1 MTLTDLSQLQ
11 ITCTIAEADVGQI
24 QVGQPAVITLNAIT
38 TQKFAG
44 AVVSVGTSGTSSSGV
59 VTYPV
64 TLDLLNPTSQVLAG
78 MSASVSIVTQQVDD
92 VLVVPSSAVTTIGKT
107 GSVTLVSGSKQTR
120 VPVVIA
126 LAGIVDHRRLRQ
138 PEGRRQGAP
147 ADGDH
152 HPEHVELRGRAPWA
166 ARTGGLGGGLG
177 RLSGGGGFGGFGGG
191 SFSFRGGG

>member
-11 ITCTIAEADVGQI
+11 ITCTIAEADVSKI

-38 TQKFAG
+38 TQKFTG
-44 AVVSVGTSGTSSSGV
+44 TVVSVGTSGTSSSGV

-64 TLDLLNPTSQVLAG
+64 TLDLVDPTSQVLAG

-92 VLVVPSSAVTTIGKT
+92 VLVVPSSAVTSVGKT
-107 GSVTLVSGSKQTR
+107 GSVTVVSGSKQTR

-126 LAGIVDHRRLRQ
+126 LAGSSTTGVYGNLKV
-138 PEGRRQGAP
+138 
-147 ADGDH
+147 GDKVLL
-152 HPEHVELRGRAPWA
+152 PTVTITPNTSSSG
-166 ARTGGLGGGLG
+166 TGTLGGSTTFGGGLG

-191 SFSFRGGG
+191 GGSFSFRSGG